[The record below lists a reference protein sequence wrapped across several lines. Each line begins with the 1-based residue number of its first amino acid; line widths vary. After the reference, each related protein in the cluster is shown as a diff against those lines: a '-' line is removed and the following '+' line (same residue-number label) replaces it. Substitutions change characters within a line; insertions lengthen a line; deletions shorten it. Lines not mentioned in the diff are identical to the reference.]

1 MEDEGDEEEEE
12 EEDEGVN
19 FRMTIPLGWWKC
31 WREGCEEKNPVR
43 GQRRKAAART
53 VMMGKTRA
61 EVDGTRGKGWEE
73 EVMKGG
79 ARVTEG

>member
-31 WREGCEEKNPVR
+31 WREGCEEKKS
-43 GQRRKAAART
+43 GART
-53 VMMGKTRA
+53 KKESSGQNSD
-61 EVDGTRGKGWEE
+61 DGEDKSRS
-73 EVMKGG
+73 
-79 ARVTEG
+79 